1 MSSNTFSQAEMLLV
15 ICLSVC
21 LSHSLPRI
29 PFVYT
34 VLERRSSSD
43 FMGILLLA
51 LVNGDVILTEIKN
64 SNETKMQKLRICSWK
79 SEWIYFKPI
88 RPT

>member
-1 MSSNTFSQAEMLLV
+1 MLLV

-43 FMGILLLA
+43 FIGILLLA
-51 LVNGDVILTEIKN
+51 LVNGDVILTKIKKQQRN
-64 SNETKMQKLRICSWK
+64 ENAKIAQYVRGKVNGFTSNQLGLPK
-79 SEWIYFKPI
+79 
-88 RPT
+88 

>member
-1 MSSNTFSQAEMLLV
+1 V

-43 FMGILLLA
+43 FIGILLLA
-51 LVNGDVILTEIKN
+51 LVNGDVILTKIKKQQR
-64 SNETKMQKLRICSWK
+64 NENAKIAHMFVEK
-79 SEWIYFKPI
+79 
-88 RPT
+88 